1 MARSAEEL
9 SQRQDELSREFGEE
23 ITLDALT
30 RELVIYQRRRGH
42 RHSTDDLLTAW
53 YAVVHAPPSPSR
65 LLDLGSGIGG
75 VGLAVLSR
83 FPQATLTAVE
93 VQRVSF
99 ALLTENVRANQLET
113 RVDLQHGDLREL
125 AAEIPFDLITA
136 SPPYF
141 AVKDGLVS
149 ADSQRA
155 AARFELHGGVD
166 DYCATAA
173 RALAPEGRFIFCFPT
188 PQSARAVAA
197 CEQAGLQVLAM
208 RDVVPRATLP
218 PLFSL
223 FACARHAE
231 RPTVEEPALPAT
243 GGARRRGALVE
254 EPALPA
260 TGGARRRGAL
270 VEEPALPATGGARRR
285 GALVEPRG

>member
-1 MARSAEEL
+1 
-9 SQRQDELSREFGEE
+9 
-23 ITLDALT
+23 
-30 RELVIYQRRRGH
+30 
-42 RHSTDDLLTAW
+42 LLTAW
-53 YAVVHAPPSPSR
+53 YAVVHAPPSPAR

-93 VQRVSF
+93 VQAVSF
-99 ALLTENVRANQLET
+99 ALLTENVRANQLEM
-113 RVDLQHGDLREL
+113 RVTVQEGDLRSFTP
-125 AAEIPFDLITA
+125 AVSFDLITA

-149 ADSQRA
+149 ADPQRA

-166 DYCATAA
+166 DYCAAAA
-173 RALAPEGRFIFCFPT
+173 RALAPAGRFIFCFPT

-197 CEQAGLQVLAM
+197 CERAGLQVLAM

-231 RPTVEEPALPAT
+231 RPTVVEEPALGGARRRGALMEEPALPAT
-243 GGARRRGALVE
+243 GGARRRGALM
-254 EPALPA
+254 
-260 TGGARRRGAL
+260 
-270 VEEPALPATGGARRR
+270 EEPALPATGGARRR
-285 GALVEPRG
+285 GALVEPPLQVRDQDGLRTKEMEAARATFGFSPNRG